1 MTNPNIVETIKILPG
16 LDYHVF
22 DGITGINVSGGA
34 DSAILLYLTMKY
46 STENLINIFTLG
58 NNQRYRRNVHASTA
72 VVERCIQLTGN
83 TNIKH
88 HIHYADIQNYE
99 SLNEMLTYH
108 RNNSEIDVMLG
119 GVTQNPP
126 TEVTDNFELK
136 VTEDERSPENTRDP
150 IIRVGDKI
158 VGFKPFVNS
167 DKKVIAELYEK
178 YDLMETLFPIT
189 RSCEFDPTNEFFH
202 NRKIVDPGM
211 GHCGRCWWCE
221 ERKWAF
227 GRLE

>member
-1 MTNPNIVETIKILPG
+1 MFNPSITDTIEILPG
-16 LDYHVF
+16 LEYHLF

-34 DSAILLYLTMKY
+34 DSAILLYLTLKY
-46 STENLINIFTLG
+46 SKNTIQIFTLG
-58 NNQRYRRNVHASTA
+58 NHQRYRRNVKSA
-72 VVERCIQLTGN
+72 VDVIEKCIQLTGN
-83 TNIKH
+83 ANIKH
-88 HIHYADIQNYE
+88 HIHYADVQN
-99 SLNEMLTYH
+99 LDALREMISYH
-108 RNNSEIDVMLG
+108 RDNSELDVMIG
-119 GVTQNPP
+119 GTTRNPP
-126 TEVTDNFELK
+126 TDVTDTFELE
-136 VTEDERSPENTRDP
+136 VTEDDRSPLIERDR
-150 IIRVGDKI
+150 IVRLETGKI